1 MDSHQLAIARLA
13 WARTLGLSDDALA
26 GSGTHEGGSA
36 TTIEFLRLGDVCT
49 LVGPAYLTDRAAGS
63 ALDTYADPAMLL
75 SLTEDRSA
83 RCVGPEILYFATDY
97 ADVGAG
103 PENGGPEDDDPLV
116 SRDPHHAHAV
126 ARLCPPDDI
135 ADLHLDQQ
143 DTSFTILTN
152 DESPTSTAGYRER
165 EGLVA
170 DVGILTAPAH
180 RRYGLASAVGRFATD
195 DALDSG
201 LIPQFRVHRDN
212 FAGRALARRLG
223 YIEGGLRLSLNVQ
236 PKEG

>member
-13 WARTLGLSDDALA
+13 WARTLGLSDDALSN
-26 GSGTHEGGSA
+26 SGTHEGGSS
-36 TTIEFLRLGDVCT
+36 TTVEFLRLGDVCA
-49 LVGPAYLTDRAAGS
+49 LVGPTYLTDRTAGS
-63 ALDTYADPAMLL
+63 ALDAFADPATLL

-83 RCVGPEILYFATDY
+83 RCIGPEILYFATDY
-97 ADVGAG
+97 AAVGAG
-103 PENGGPEDDDPLV
+103 PEDGGPDDDGPLV
-116 SRDPHHAHAV
+116 SREPHHAHAV

-143 DTSFTILTN
+143 DTSFTILTD
-152 DESPTSTAGYRER
+152 DEYPTSTAGYLEK

-170 DVGILTAPAH
+170 DVAVLTAPTH
-180 RRYGLASAVGRFATD
+180 RRNGLASAVGRFATD

-212 FAGRALARRLG
+212 FAGQALARRLG

-236 PKEG
+236 PK